1 MNSIDALAAVPGG
14 AYQVN
19 PAPRTAQGAVIRTE
33 KITRTYTMGEAV
45 VTALRDADLTVH
57 AGEFIAL
64 MGASGS
70 GKSTLLSVIGLL
82 DRATSGEYWL
92 EERPVS
98 SLRSD
103 ELSDLR
109 GRRIGFIFQNF
120 NLLPRLSAWENVA
133 LPLAYR
139 NGQFKHQDQLD
150 RAREALARV
159 NLDHRIDHQPT
170 ELSGGERQRVAIAR
184 ALVTQP
190 AVILADEPTGN
201 LDSNTGV
208 EIMHLLKEL
217 NEEGRTIVMVTHDMN
232 VAGYASRIYTM
243 RDGFLMEGEQH
254 VTH

>member
-1 MNSIDALAAVPGG
+1 MSVP
-14 AYQVN
+14 
-19 PAPRTAQGAVIRTE
+19 VIRTE
-33 KITRTYTMGEAV
+33 KITRTYSMGGNT
-45 VTALRDADLTVH
+45 VTALREADLTIL

-70 GKSTLLSVIGLL
+70 GKSTLLNLLGLL

-92 EERPVS
+92 EETNVS
-98 SLRSD
+98 SLRRD
-103 ELSDLR
+103 QLADLR

-139 NGQFKHQDQLD
+139 QGEFRQQEQLD
-150 RAREALARV
+150 RAREALSRV
-159 NLDHRIDHQPT
+159 NLDHRIEHQPM

-184 ALVTQP
+184 ALITQP

-217 NEEGRTIVMVTHDMN
+217 NEEGRTIIVVTHDLN
-232 VAGYASRIYTM
+232 VARFASRIYQM
-243 RDGFLMEGEQH
+243 RDGVLKESESADVAH
-254 VTH
+254 

>member
-1 MNSIDALAAVPGG
+1 MSVP
-14 AYQVN
+14 
-19 PAPRTAQGAVIRTE
+19 VIRTE
-33 KITRTYTMGEAV
+33 KITRTYSMGEAL

-70 GKSTLLSVIGLL
+70 GKSTLLNVIGLL

-92 EERPVS
+92 EGKPVS
-98 SLRSD
+98 SLRRD

-139 NGQFKHQDQLD
+139 NGQFGHREQLNQ
-150 RAREALARV
+150 AREVLSRV
-159 NLDHRIDHQPT
+159 NLDHRLEHHPT
-170 ELSGGERQRVAIAR
+170 ELSGGERQRLAIAR

-201 LDSNTGV
+201 LDSNTGA

-217 NEEGRTIVMVTHDMN
+217 NDEGSTIVIVTHDMN
-232 VAGYASRIYTM
+232 VASYASRIYTM
-243 RDGFLMEGEQH
+243 RDGFLAEAVRH
-254 VTH
+254 VTD

>member
-1 MNSIDALAAVPGG
+1 MKILPAQAAVLGG
-14 AYQVN
+14 DGN
-19 PAPRTAQGAVIRTE
+19 GEPVIRTE
-33 KITRTYTMGEAV
+33 KLTRSYSMGGNV
-45 VTALRDADLTVH
+45 VVALREADLTIR

-70 GKSTLLSVIGLL
+70 GKSTLLNLIGLL

-92 EERPVS
+92 EGRAVS
-98 SLRSD
+98 SLRRD
-103 ELSDLR
+103 ELSELR

-139 NGQFKHQDQLD
+139 KGEFRAQDQLT
-150 RAREALARV
+150 RAREALSRV
-159 NLDHRIDHQPT
+159 QLDHRTDHQPT

-184 ALVTQP
+184 ALITQP

-201 LDSNTGV
+201 LDSKTGV

-217 NEEGRTIVMVTHDMN
+217 NDEGRTIILVTHDSN
-232 VAGYASRIYTM
+232 VARFANRTCHM
-243 RDGFLMEGEQH
+243 RDGILTEGESDH
-254 VTH
+254 VTA

>member
-1 MNSIDALAAVPGG
+1 MSDV
-14 AYQVN
+14 
-19 PAPRTAQGAVIRTE
+19 VIRTE
-33 KITRTYTMGEAV
+33 KITRTYSMGDNV

-70 GKSTLLSVIGLL
+70 GKSTLLNLLGLL
-82 DRATSGEYWL
+82 DRATAGEYWL
-92 EERPVS
+92 EGTVVS
-98 SLRSD
+98 TLRRD
-103 ELSDLR
+103 QLAHLR

-139 NGQFKHQDQLD
+139 QGEFRGQDQLN
-150 RAREALARV
+150 RAREALSRV
-159 NLDHRIDHQPT
+159 QLDHRLEHNPT

-184 ALVTQP
+184 ALITQP

-217 NEEGRTIVMVTHDMN
+217 NEEGRTIILVTHDMN
-232 VAGYASRIYTM
+232 VARYASRIYQM
-243 RDGFLMEGEQH
+243 RDGVLKESESAH